1 MKLKYLSLLA
11 FLCFAQMV
19 IAQRTISGDIKD
31 AETGEALIGANVL
44 IKGTS
49 TGTATDFDGKFSLDV
64 PNDVSTLTVSY
75 TGYTDQE
82 VSIAGGISQISVVLS
97 QGELLDE
104 VVVTALGLTKSKER
118 VSYAAQTLKGNDI
131 NQSRV
136 GDVSQQLSGQVAGLN
151 VITNN
156 GSAVSSSRIVL
167 RGESSLNPNK
177 NQPLL
182 VVDGVLISNEY
193 IGIGSN
199 PVSSDLPVDYGNS
212 LNDLNPDDFESVT
225 VLKGPKAAALYG
237 ERGTNGVLVITTKSG
252 KNKKGMGIE
261 FNTGISTDVVNRFWD
276 EQNEYGGGGTRGA
289 DANQFRSNWG
299 GNFGPRTDGTPIAQA
314 TPSDPNPTATPFVQK
329 ADREGFFDTGVSYNN
344 NLALSFDEGNA
355 HGRVSLG
362 RINKTGIVPNTEYER
377 SNVGIRLGVD
387 ITEKLSIDLSSN
399 FVNSNS
405 DNVPDVGYGSG
416 GLMYSMLW
424 TMKNYSFDDYSDYW
438 LPNQEFQAQN
448 YFLSWGTNPNLIVN
462 ENLNGFN
469 HNRFFGNIKA
479 NYQLNDNLSA
489 FVRVGGDSFE
499 DRRRSRRA
507 SGQPAF
513 RQGMYREQDVR
524 LREFNVDGLLSYNK
538 DISETINF
546 TANVGASSFRQQIS
560 NKIAQTNNLAIPG
573 VYSLGNA
580 ADSPLLV
587 QNDTER
593 KLNSVYATAEVS
605 FDGKFFLDVSGR
617 NDWSSTLPR
626 DNQSFFYPAVGF
638 SAVISKMTD
647 LPAAI
652 SYLKF
657 RGSYAQTGNSTDP
670 GIINNNFN
678 LGVLPGSVSNPR
690 AITDPNIQSEN
701 TAALEFG
708 MDLRLFKN
716 RVKLDVDLYNYK
728 TTNQILQAPISAA
741 SGTAVRIFNAGEINS
756 KGAEVLLT
764 LRPLAPS
771 KKFDWTSTFN
781 FATSRSE
788 VVELADGI
796 ETLVIAQGPS
806 GGTIE
811 ARPGGRM
818 GDIYGRGFER
828 DPSGNIIYD
837 NIGGFMRPR
846 LGNEIKKLGNYNPDW
861 SLGFNNRFTYK
872 NFSLNVFLDYRSG
885 GDFYTITGSQLYR
898 SGTVTESLENR
909 ESDFVPEGVVE
920 TGNGTFSPN
929 TQSTTGYDWYRS
941 YFDRNNIEANTYDA
955 TFLKLREISLGIDL
969 APYINNT
976 SIQGLKVSIFGRNL
990 ATWTKED
997 FVRHFDPE
1005 VLSFTGSSYVPGFE
1019 IGQLPGAATFGFN
1032 LGVTF

>member
-19 IAQRTISGDIKD
+19 IAQRTISGVITD
-31 AETGEALIGANVL
+31 ADSGEALIGANVL

-49 TGTATDFDGKFSLDV
+49 TGTATDFDGKFSLEV
-64 PNDVSTLTVSY
+64 PNDATRLMVTY

-82 VSIAGGISQISVVLS
+82 ASIAGGISQISIALS

-237 ERGTNGVLVITTKSG
+237 ERGTNGVLIITTKSG
-252 KNKKGMGIE
+252 KDKKGMGIE

-276 EQNEYGGGGTRGA
+276 EQNEYGGGGTNGPL
-289 DANQFRSNWG
+289 ANQFRSNWG
-299 GNFGPRTDGTPIAQA
+299 GNFGPRTDGTLIAQA
-314 TPSDPNPTATPFVQK
+314 TPVDPNPEATPFVQK

-344 NLALSFDEGNA
+344 NLALSFSEGNA
-355 HGRVSLG
+355 HGRISLG
-362 RINKTGIVPNTEYER
+362 RLDKTGIVPNTEYKR
-377 SNVGIRLGVD
+377 SNVGIRLGID
-387 ITEKLSIDLSSN
+387 LTEKLSIDLSSN
-399 FVNSNS
+399 YVNSNS

-424 TMKNYSFDDYSDYW
+424 TMKNYSFDDYSNYW
-438 LPNQEFQAQN
+438 LPNQENQAQD
-448 YFLSWGTNPNLIVN
+448 YFLSWSTNPHLIVN

-524 LREFNVDGLLSYNK
+524 LQEFNVDGLLSYTK

-546 TANVGASSFRQQIS
+546 TANVGASSFRQRIS

-593 KLNSVYATAEVS
+593 KLNSAYATMEVS
-605 FDGKFFLDVSGR
+605 FDDKFFLDVSGR

-638 SAVISKMTD
+638 SAVISKMVD

-670 GIINNNFN
+670 GIINNTFN
-678 LGVLPGSVSNPR
+678 LGVLPGSVTGPS
-690 AITDPNIQSEN
+690 AITDPNIKSEN

-716 RVKLDVDLYNYK
+716 RVKLDVDLYDYK
-728 TTNQILQAPISAA
+728 TTNQILRAPISAA
-741 SGTAVRIFNAGEINS
+741 SGTGVRIFNAGEIKS

-764 LRPLAPS
+764 LRPLQS
-771 KKFDWTSTFN
+771 KKLDWTSSFN

-796 ETLVIAQGPS
+796 ETLIIAQGPS

-828 DPSGNIIYD
+828 DPSGNIIYE
-837 NIGGFMRPR
+837 NIGGFMRPK

-872 NFSLNVFLDYRSG
+872 NFSLNVFFDYRSG

-955 TFLKLREISLGIDL
+955 TFLKLREISIGVDL
-969 APYINNT
+969 APYISNEN
-976 SIQGLKVSIFGRNL
+976 IQGFKVSIFGRNL
-990 ATWTKED
+990 ATWTKTD

>member
-1 MKLKYLSLLA
+1 MKLKYLSVLA
-11 FLCFAQMV
+11 FLCFVQMAF
-19 IAQRTISGDIKD
+19 AQRTINGNITDADSG
-31 AETGEALIGANVL
+31 ETLIGANVL
-44 IKGTS
+44 VKGTT
-49 TGTATDFDGKFSLDV
+49 TGTISDFDGNFSLQV
-64 PNDVSTLTVSY
+64 PDDATTLIVTYTGFADQDVSIV
-75 TGYTDQE
+75 
-82 VSIAGGISQISVVLS
+82 GGISNINIALA
-97 QGELLDE
+97 QGAVLDE

-118 VSYAAQTLKGNDI
+118 VSYAAQTLKGGDI

-136 GDVSQQLSGQVAGLN
+136 GDISQQLSGQVAGLN

-199 PVSSDLPVDYGNS
+199 PVSSDMPVDYGNS
-212 LNDLNPDDFESVT
+212 LNDLNPDDFASVT

-252 KNKKGMGIE
+252 KDKKGMGIE

-314 TPSDPNPTATPFVQK
+314 TPNDPNPDPTPFTQQ

-344 NLALSFDEGNA
+344 NLALSFSEDNA
-355 HGRVSLG
+355 HGRISLG
-362 RINKTGIVPNTEYER
+362 RLNKTGIVPNTDYER
-377 SNVGIRLGVD
+377 SNVGIRLGID
-387 ITEKLSIDLSSN
+387 LTEKLSIDVSGN
-399 FVNSNS
+399 YVNSNS
-405 DNVPDVGYGSG
+405 DNVPDVGFGSG
-416 GLMYSMLW
+416 GLMNSMLW
-424 TMKNYSFDDYSDYW
+424 TMKNYNLDDFEEYW
-438 LPNQEFQAQN
+438 LPNQEYQAQD
-448 YFLSWGTNPNLIVN
+448 YFLSWGTNPHLIVN
-462 ENLNGFN
+462 ENLNGFT
-469 HNRFFGNIKA
+469 HYRFFGNVKA

-507 SGQPAF
+507 PGQPAF

-524 LREFNVDGLLSYNK
+524 LQEINVDGLLSYTK
-538 DISETINF
+538 DISDVINF
-546 TANVGASSFRQQIS
+546 TANLGASSYKQTIS
-560 NKIAQTNNLAIPG
+560 NKIAQTNNLAILG
-573 VYSLGNA
+573 IFSLGNA
-580 ADSPLLV
+580 ADTPLLV
-587 QNDTER
+587 QKDTER
-593 KLNSVYATAEVS
+593 KLHSGYATMELS
-605 FDGKFFLDVSGR
+605 FDDKFFLDVSGR

-626 DNQSFFYPAVGF
+626 DNQSFFYPSIGF
-638 SAVISKMTD
+638 SAVISKMVD

-678 LGVLPGSVSNPR
+678 LGLLPGSVTSPT
-690 AITDPNIQSEN
+690 AITDPNIKSEN

-716 RVKLDVDLYNYK
+716 RVKIDVDLYNYN
-728 TTNQILQAPISAA
+728 TTDQILQAPISAA
-741 SGTAVRIFNAGEINS
+741 SGTAIRIFNAGEIKS
-756 KGAEVLLT
+756 QGAEILLT
-764 LRPLAPS
+764 LVPLKS
-771 KKFDWTSTFN
+771 NKLDWTSSFN

-806 GGTIE
+806 GGTVE

-837 NIGGFMRPR
+837 NIGGFQRPR
-846 LGNEIKKLGNYNPDW
+846 LGNEIIKLGNYNPDW
-861 SLGFNNRFTYK
+861 SLGFNNRLAYK
-872 NFSLNVFLDYRSG
+872 NFSLNVFFDYRSG
-885 GDFYTITGSQLYR
+885 GDFYSLTGSQLYR
-898 SGTVTESLENR
+898 SGTVTESLDNR
-909 ESDFVPEGVVE
+909 ESDFVPEGVVD
-920 TGNGTFSPN
+920 TGNGVFSPN
-929 TQSTTGYDWYRS
+929 NESTTGYDWYRAF
-941 YFDRNNIEANTYDA
+941 YDRNNIEANTYDA
-955 TFLKLREISLGIDL
+955 TFLKLREISIGVDL
-969 APYINNT
+969 APYINTDN
-976 SIQGLKVSIFGRNL
+976 IQGLKLSVFGRNL
-990 ATWTKED
+990 ATWTKTD